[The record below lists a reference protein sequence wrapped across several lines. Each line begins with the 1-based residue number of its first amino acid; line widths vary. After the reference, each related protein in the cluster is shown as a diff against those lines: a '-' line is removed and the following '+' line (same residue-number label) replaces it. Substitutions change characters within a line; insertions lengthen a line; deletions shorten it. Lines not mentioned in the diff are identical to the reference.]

1 MRGHI
6 KPSSPQKLT
15 AGPSLVVL
23 ALTLLIWP
31 AARARASDVVPP
43 VNDLLSNALV
53 VAGEAFEITADLGA
67 AGMELHES
75 AAAGNFGQTAWW
87 SWTSEADGIMEWD
100 SAGSSNLV
108 TLAIFERDAFGQLHK
123 VGETCRRAVA
133 HDETWSL
140 VPDRFGSFQTR
151 AGQDYLI
158 QADLTRVAPG
168 GFVLPPPIPG
178 SGPSG
183 PVASRVISAHVNRL
197 AATAPDNDQF
207 ANRIPLSGDVAGFQA
222 NLAAATLEPGEP
234 RISGNTLGRTLWW
247 TWTAPAHGSATIES
261 VSGDAPPVVG
271 IYHRGTAQTLGLVAS
286 SATDYGNECFT
297 YETAKKWVKWDVVA
311 GGVYEIQV
319 DRHPTYDALLSA
331 SFQLTLVTAPA
342 NDVPEG
348 AIELNG
354 NDLSLT
360 APVMGATRRL
370 NEPVIA
376 TQSGANSVWYRWR
389 APGAGMLQV
398 TRDEPLRYDEPSYV
412 SNPDGGVVIEINRGF
427 CSAPPVDLSPTL
439 PFVPVF
445 GLFERASFDGG
456 QTMHLVETSRGTNG
470 FITNVQGPFEYHIAV
485 DGADGSPEET
495 PLNLLFTPPP
505 QNDSF
510 AGRIVLPAAPVQ
522 VTGRTFAATHEP
534 ADPAYFKNGVR
545 LNRSVWWQWSAP
557 AAGRW
562 VLAVEHGGFLENKF
576 VVFRGGVAAT
586 STEVASTEH
595 GPVVFAASA
604 GETFQIGVFAQ
615 TQFGMGIRFL
625 LTPVV
630 SPSPVQAAFQ
640 ADTFLLRIPGNTGL
654 PYVLEQSPDLR
665 QWVPVQTNSNP
676 EPHWIYLPSG
686 PHMPAEFF
694 RTRLQDET
702 LP

>member
-1 MRGHI
+1 MRGH
-6 KPSSPQKLT
+6 PNHTSRDKLSG
-15 AGPSLVVL
+15 ASLFVVL
-23 ALTLLIWP
+23 TLTLLVWP
-31 AARARASDVVPP
+31 GSRARADEIAPP

-53 VAGEAFEITADLGA
+53 VAGEAFEINADLGA
-67 AGMELHES
+67 AGRELHEP
-75 AAAGNFGQTAWW
+75 AGVGNFGQTAWW

-100 SAGSSNLV
+100 SADSSNLV
-108 TLAIFERDAFGQLHK
+108 ALAIFERDAFGQLHK
-123 VGETCRRAVA
+123 VGETYRRAVA

-151 AGQDYLI
+151 AGQSYLI
-158 QADLTRVAPG
+158 QADLTRVAPR

-178 SGPSG
+178 AGPWG
-183 PVASRVISAHVNRL
+183 PVESRAISAHLSRL
-197 AATAPDNDQF
+197 AATAPDNDLF
-207 ANRIPLSGDVAGFQA
+207 ANRIPLSGEVAGFQA
-222 NLAAATLEPGEP
+222 ELNAATLEPGEP
-234 RISGNTLGRTLWW
+234 RISGSTLGRTLWW

-261 VSGDAPPVVG
+261 LTGDAPPVVG
-271 IYHRGTAQTLGLVAS
+271 IYYRGTAQTLGLVAS
-286 SATDYGNECFT
+286 SVTDYGNQCFT
-297 YETAKKWVKWDVVA
+297 YETAKKKIKWDVVA

-319 DRHPTYDALLSA
+319 DRHPTYDAHLSA
-331 SFQLTLVTAPA
+331 SFQLTLVTAPV

-348 AIELNG
+348 AAELTG

-360 APVMGATRRL
+360 ASVVAATRRP
-370 NEPVIA
+370 NEPVIN
-376 TQSGANSVWYRWR
+376 TQSGANSVWYRWQ
-389 APGAGMLQV
+389 APGAGVLQV
-398 TRDEPLRYDEPSYV
+398 TRDEPLRYDDPSYV
-412 SNPDGGVVIEINRGF
+412 SNPDGSVVIEIHRGF
-427 CSAPPVDLSPTL
+427 CLEPPVDLFPTP

-445 GLFERASFDGG
+445 GLFERGSFDGG
-456 QTMHLVETSRGTNG
+456 QTMYWYEASRGTNG
-470 FITNVQGPFEYHIAV
+470 FISNVQGPFEYHIAV

-495 PLNLLFTPPP
+495 PMNLLFTPPP

-510 AGRIVLPAAPVQ
+510 GSRIVLPAAPVQ
-522 VTGRTFAATHEP
+522 VMGRTFAATREL
-534 ADPAYFKNGVR
+534 ADPAYYKNGVR

-562 VLAVEHGGFLENKF
+562 ALVVEHGGFHENKF
-576 VVFRGGVAAT
+576 VVFRGGAAAI

-595 GPVVFAASA
+595 EPVVFEASA
-604 GETFQIGVFAQ
+604 GEAFQIGVFAQ

-630 SPSPVQAAFQ
+630 SPPPVRAALHSNS
-640 ADTFLLRIPGNTGL
+640 FLLRIPGNSGL
-654 PYVLEQSPDLR
+654 PYVVEQSPDLR

-676 EPHWIYLPSG
+676 WPHWIYLPFG